1 MADLL
6 FDWLEFDQ
14 TSETVLH
21 STKAKQLNP
30 NKLNKRLSGK
40 AEPKRH
46 PGSRDCMETRML
58 LVGVR
63 VHEHWRPQLKTI
75 T

>member
-30 NKLNKRLSGK
+30 NKLNKRSAIYSDTSL
-40 AEPKRH
+40 
-46 PGSRDCMETRML
+46 MESFL
-58 LVGVR
+58 
-63 VHEHWRPQLKTI
+63 
-75 T
+75 